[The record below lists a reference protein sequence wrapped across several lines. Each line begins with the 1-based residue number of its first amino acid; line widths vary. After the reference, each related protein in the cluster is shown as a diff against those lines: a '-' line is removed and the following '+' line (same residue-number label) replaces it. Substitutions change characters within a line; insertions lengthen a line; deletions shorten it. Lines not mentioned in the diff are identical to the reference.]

1 MHGNQQEQR
10 EIQTQHCV
18 LEQIQE
24 KYNHKS
30 YTDVDQQTA
39 QEEYVLSMKQNGEM
53 QEMYL
58 INRVHKEPVA
68 KQEYVVLPIV
78 QDAQPIQIAQTL
90 KPAPIINA

>member
-18 LEQIQE
+18 LEQVQE

-30 YTDVDQQTA
+30 YTDVDHQPA

-78 QDAQPIQIAQTL
+78 QDVQVTQTVQTL
-90 KPAPIINA
+90 KNVSIINA